1 MAESRE
7 ALQRFIAVW
16 DEELRER
23 GMRINE
29 EKTEVMLIS
38 KEEEEVNIRV
48 RDQELKQVDQF
59 KYLGVCFGT
68 GNVINIEL
76 NSRIEKFNNTLRL
89 LYPLIRD
96 RNVPRKVKIVIYVS
110 ILRPILTYGCEAW
123 ALTTKTKSKIQAC
136 EMRVLRSIK
145 GVTRRDRMR
154 NDDIRE
160 ELGV

>member
-1 MAESRE
+1 
-7 ALQRFIAVW
+7 
-16 DEELRER
+16 
-23 GMRINE
+23 MRINE

-38 KEEEEVNIRV
+38 KEEEEMNIRV

-59 KYLGVCFGT
+59 KYLGVCFGA

-96 RNVPRKVKIVIYVS
+96 RNVPRKVKIAVYVS

-145 GVTRRDRMR
+145 GCLLYTSDAADERSSVDLGGRR
-154 NDDIRE
+154 IIKKKTKTKQ
-160 ELGV
+160 